1 MEQVV
6 EEGLRELALTAH
18 TCTSNGQSF
27 SWFIPFK
34 KNSLTFT
41 FNPVQDTAMFALR
54 IKAQGFSGG
63 VFDRL
68 WEVPC
73 LQNIGQDLWEGEFS
87 YSWEDFSAATAPVRI
102 TWELLRDAPDKE
114 KKGNQAPQMWINDV
128 VFQNHGAVRA
138 AVEDHLFKTG
148 FTSTTGQ
155 QLVAI
160 HLGGSGYSIPA
171 ESLVSFEAGTEGF
184 LLTGTQQS
192 FAVRI
197 RYSEVDDFKFDGGIL
212 QRGGGF
218 AGGGFG
224 VVGFAVGAAASMALN
239 KVTSKSEIQTTLQ
252 LLTTGGEILL
262 YTNLATPDQLEMM
275 FSEARTRIRS
285 ATTQRMTPSSSSS
298 VADELLKLSS
308 LRESGILSDD
318 EFQAAKARL
327 LG

>member
-1 MEQVV
+1 MEQV
-6 EEGLRELALTAH
+6 EEVLKDLALTAH
-18 TCTSNGQSF
+18 TCTSIGQSF

-34 KNSLTFT
+34 KTSLTFT
-41 FNPVQDTAMFALR
+41 FNPVEDTAMFALR
-54 IKAQGFSGG
+54 IKAQGFSRD
-63 VFDRL
+63 VFEQL
-68 WEVPC
+68 KEVPC
-73 LQNIGQDLWEGEFS
+73 LQKIGPDSWEGEFS
-87 YSWEDFSAATAPVRI
+87 YGWEDFSAASAPVRV

-114 KKGNQAPQMWINDV
+114 KKGNQGPQMWINDV
-128 VFQNHGAVRA
+128 VFQNHGAVRS
-138 AVEDHLFKTG
+138 AVDEHLFKVG

-155 QLVAI
+155 QLTAFY
-160 HLGGSGYSIPA
+160 LGGSGYSIPS

-184 LLTGTQQS
+184 LLTGTEQNV
-192 FAVRI
+192 AVRI
-197 RYSEVDDFKFDGGIL
+197 RYSEVDDFKFDGGVL

-252 LLTTGGEILL
+252 LLTTEGEILL